1 MVFPP
6 VGGVG
11 VTVIATVG
19 VGVRSGFALEAYT
32 GVADIANPLMSR
44 MAMKSVRM
52 MRMRI
57 FFIDPSR
64 HVVRWYFFR
73 STVVGIR
80 IVYRVKAVAR
90 HSRVGVDLS
99 LPDWI
104 GTAPFSPSPYRTG
117 VDQSD

>member
-11 VTVIATVG
+11 VTVIVTVG

-44 MAMKSVRM
+44 MAMKSVM
-52 MRMRI
+52 MIRMRI
-57 FFIDPSR
+57 FFIDPLR

-73 STVVGIR
+73 STIFF
-80 IVYRVKAVAR
+80 
-90 HSRVGVDLS
+90 VD
-99 LPDWI
+99 
-104 GTAPFSPSPYRTG
+104 R
-117 VDQSD
+117 